1 MSTKND
7 ILKILEKNK
16 GKNVS
21 GEALAKLLG
30 LSRAAVWKAVDT
42 LRSDGHTIEA
52 SSGLGYML
60 SENSDILSVE
70 AISKHLPGIDTQKL
84 CLYKSIDS
92 TNSEAKRMLING
104 AESGTVIISEEQTA
118 GRGRLGRSFASPQ
131 GTGLYI
137 SFIIK
142 LPEFNSRS
150 LLLTLATSLCVCDAI
165 EKTTGI
171 SGKIKWVN
179 DIYVEN
185 KKVSG
190 ILTEAVTD
198 FETGNIDSI
207 VIGIGI
213 NCNTAPE
220 QFPENV
226 RPIAASLSEFTDPPA
241 HVDRNLL
248 AAALIE
254 NISKLERY
262 PFSDNDDKLVA
273 EYKERCFILNKK
285 VKIIKNSSMASRA
298 EIEKAPYV
306 TAVDI
311 ASDGALIVRHRDGT
325 TEHVSGGEISI
336 RL

>member
-1 MSTKND
+1 M
-7 ILKILEKNK
+7 
-16 GKNVS
+16 
-21 GEALAKLLG
+21 
-30 LSRAAVWKAVDT
+30 
-42 LRSDGHTIEA
+42 
-52 SSGLGYML
+52 
-60 SENSDILSVE
+60 
-70 AISKHLPGIDTQKL
+70 
-84 CLYKSIDS
+84 
-92 TNSEAKRMLING
+92 
-104 AESGTVIISEEQTA
+104 
-118 GRGRLGRSFASPQ
+118 
-131 GTGLYI
+131 
-137 SFIIK
+137 
-142 LPEFNSRS
+142 
-150 LLLTLATSLCVCDAI
+150 
-165 EKTTGI
+165 
-171 SGKIKWVN
+171 
-179 DIYVEN
+179 EN

-325 TEHVSGGEISI
+325 TEHVSGGEISV